1 MRNILIL
8 FLIVFHFS
16 FFLSSCSEDDEE
28 VAETIK
34 FNGFPQLDGEYVV
47 FTKVSVNGVDKTLLD
62 EGCPTRLVFGLQ
74 DDSLSVCIPEMKIGN
89 MPFAISFKIN
99 CNFVRLNS
107 WEIDEH
113 SGGNWEWLKLE
124 GHYGYVSTGDGLKPN
139 GSSIKIFFQPDL
151 NIIEFSIDY
160 NVMNV
165 RTECERQELDVYRTR
180 DYDKEMEKYMEKL
193 ADVKKESGLDVLP
206 PSYDRDIPS
215 DSKEENSIVSAEGI
229 KGILSGDIVLNAD
242 VKLGGQYVTQSFPT
256 TINFEWNNDVMTIKI
271 DDLQI
276 GRMPFAISFL
286 CNCSVVELND
296 EDLSVYSPSWYKL
309 AGVNGIVSSNPDVV
323 SGNQGEAICYFNP
336 RTMEMV
342 LNVDF
347 KTSGAIAEFPR
358 QQIKF
363 K

>member
-1 MRNILIL
+1 M
-8 FLIVFHFS
+8 
-16 FFLSSCSEDDEE
+16 
-28 VAETIK
+28 
-34 FNGFPQLDGEYVV
+34 
-47 FTKVSVNGVDKTLLD
+47 
-62 EGCPTRLVFGLQ
+62 
-74 DDSLSVCIPEMKIGN
+74 
-89 MPFAISFKIN
+89 
-99 CNFVRLNS
+99 
-107 WEIDEH
+107 
-113 SGGNWEWLKLE
+113 
-124 GHYGYVSTGDGLKPN
+124 
-139 GSSIKIFFQPDL
+139 
-151 NIIEFSIDY
+151 
-160 NVMNV
+160 
-165 RTECERQELDVYRTR
+165 
-180 DYDKEMEKYMEKL
+180 
-193 ADVKKESGLDVLP
+193 
-206 PSYDRDIPS
+206 
-215 DSKEENSIVSAEGI
+215 
-229 KGILSGDIVLNAD
+229 NAD
-242 VKLGGQYVTQSFPT
+242 VKVGGQHVTQSSPT
-256 TINFEWNNDVMTIKI
+256 TINFEWNSDVMTIKI